1 MGRKAYR
8 IDEFFGIDQSR
19 NENAIAPGM
28 SADACNM
35 DTENGSLAVAK
46 GYVRHIPEPVPGTEP
61 LHRLYVH
68 QRREGEQC
76 IAIAGDVIYAYRDGA
91 WDAVYTYAPGLA
103 EHRFDFAEAQIG
115 GQDHLIIGCGE
126 AQLVKYDGETAS
138 LFGSAEQLSDAHV
151 LYLAMYR
158 NRLFSAGDPE
168 HPNRLY
174 WSELPGSGRSIEGWG
189 PVEASPNVEGGH
201 TEVGDTGG
209 DPITGLAA
217 LSNQLLIFKRHAVY
231 RLLGDRPG
239 NYIVEEVEARG
250 ERPAHTAIV
259 PSGDALY
266 YLTGGG
272 LCCFNGVSAA
282 PLPDARRIRTVL
294 AGAFTADSR
303 GALCR
308 DKLYFTMEEGGKSAL
323 VEYDL
328 MRCTYMMRRGFTAH
342 DLAARGGTLY
352 LLSGTRHVCRFGEG
366 NTYDGAPISAWWQ
379 TPLTDLYDKGAVKSM
394 RELYLRGSSELPDSV
409 ILMDMTAGRNTAT
422 HRMRVPDT
430 RADVV
435 EVPLT
440 GEGRTF
446 SMRFYNEAGG
456 HFTLEAGVE
465 LAFEERRRT
474 E

>member
-1 MGRKAYR
+1 MGRKSYR

-35 DTENGSLAVAK
+35 DTEDGSLAVAR
-46 GYVRHIPEPVPGTEP
+46 GYVRHIETPVPGTAA

-68 QRREGEQC
+68 QRREGAQF
-76 IAIAGDVIYAYRDGA
+76 IAVAGDVVYAYRDGA
-91 WDAVYTYAPGLA
+91 WSAVYTYEPGLTK
-103 EHRFDFAEAQIG
+103 HRFDFAEAQING
-115 GQDHLIIGCGE
+115 TDCLIIGCGE
-126 AQLVKYDGETAS
+126 AQLVKYDGAEAS
-138 LFGSAEQLSDAHV
+138 LFGSEAQLSNAKV

-174 WSELPGSGRSIEGWG
+174 WSELPGSGRSIEDWG
-189 PVEASPNVEGGH
+189 TVEASPNVEGGH

-209 DPITGLAA
+209 DPIIGLAA
-217 LSNQLLIFKRHAVY
+217 LSNQLLIFKQHSIF

-239 NYIVEEVEARG
+239 NYIVEAVESRG
-250 ERPAHTAIV
+250 ELPVHTAIV

-282 PLPDARRIRTVL
+282 PMPDARRIRKVL
-294 AGAFTADSR
+294 ARASAADAR

-308 DKLYFTMEEGGKSAL
+308 DKLYFTIDEGGSCAL

-328 MRCTYMMRRGFTAH
+328 MRCTYMLRRGFTAS
-342 DLAARGGTLY
+342 DLSARGGVLY
-352 LLSGTRHVCRFGEG
+352 LIDGARRVCRFGEG
-366 NTYDGAPISAWWQ
+366 TTYDGAPIAAWWQ
-379 TPLTDLYDKGAVKSM
+379 TPLTDLYDKGSVKSI
-394 RELYLRGSSELPDSV
+394 RELYLRGSSDLADSV
-409 ILMDMTAGRNTAT
+409 ILMDMTIDTHTAT
-422 HRMRVPDT
+422 HRMRVPET
-430 RADVV
+430 RATVL
-435 EVPLT
+435 EVPLA

-456 HFTLEAGVE
+456 RFALEAGAEV
-465 LAFEERRRT
+465 LLDERRRT